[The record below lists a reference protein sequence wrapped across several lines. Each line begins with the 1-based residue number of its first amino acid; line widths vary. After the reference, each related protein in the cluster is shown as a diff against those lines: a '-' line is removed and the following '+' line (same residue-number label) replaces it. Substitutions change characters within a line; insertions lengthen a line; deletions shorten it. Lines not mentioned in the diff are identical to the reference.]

1 MLDQLFGNLFDKEKA
16 ITETVQAT
24 LVDVAEELGTDG
36 PAPFGDFFIM
46 IRPSDAAF
54 NFKYFICKYDEK
66 GNPKKIRE
74 LTTKEILGEK

>member
-1 MLDQLFGNLFDKEKA
+1 MLDQLFGNLFDKEKI
-16 ITETVQAT
+16 ITETVQTT
-24 LVDVAEELGTDG
+24 LVDVAEELRRNG
-36 PAPFGDFFIM
+36 PVAHSDFFIM
-46 IRPSDAAF
+46 IRPMDANF